1 MGWICGCNCITINR
15 CSKPEKT
22 CATIYRHDD
31 DKILMTLSSLC
42 KIGNTVALKREVEKM
57 KNEK

>member
-1 MGWICGCNCITINR
+1 MDVIVLQSIDVV
-15 CSKPEKT
+15 SLKKKT
-22 CATIYRHDD
+22 CATINRHDD

-42 KIGNTVALKREVEKM
+42 KIGNTVALKKEVEKM